1 MKKDVVSL
9 KQLANALKNWGCLAF
24 LFPLVGC
31 VGQTPN
37 MARMM
42 FPDSEIGGTISKSG
56 KINNNASYDAT
67 RNTYELGIYSGTL
80 PRIGVELGLSGLT
93 GRIGVASRNIFGTN
107 AWASCGLPWSKEI
120 TGGVAISEKISLG
133 HRWAIGTY
141 QYLSHSSE
149 YPMYEDELIKSNE
162 TFDEVGLGILLRTMQ
177 YRSAIYSLEGKVSRD
192 IDENTYRFSFKANFS
207 LNRKALN

>member
-56 KINNNASYDAT
+56 K
-67 RNTYELGIYSGTL
+67 IYSGTL